1 MTNPLRERLIAR
13 IRETGPITVAAY
25 MAECLADPA
34 DGYYMGGDPFGA
46 AGDFVTAPEV
56 SQMFGELIGA
66 WTLALWYRIGAPDP
80 IRLVELGPGRGTL
93 MADFL
98 RVASLDAAFLKA
110 ASLHLVEISPALKA
124 RQAET
129 LNGAPLMPEW
139 HDRFE
144 DIPDGPVLVVAN
156 EFFDAL
162 PVHQFVRTETGWQER
177 LVGLD
182 GDGALAFVTGPTRL
196 PDAAVPPSCRS
207 AGVGAILET
216 SPASTAV
223 MTAIADRI
231 VKDGGGALAIDYG
244 HFRAAPGDTFQ
255 AIRGHAYA
263 DPLAEPGRADL
274 TAHVDFEAL
283 AAAAE
288 AAGAVAHSGLTQTD
302 FLLKLGLIERAGRL
316 GNGQEERVQNDIR
329 DAVERLAGP
338 DAMGHLFKVLAVTGP
353 GILPEPFDSRPA
365 APHDP
370 QE

>member
-1 MTNPLRERLIAR
+1 MTDTLSDRLVAR

-25 MAECLADPA
+25 MAECLADPG
-34 DGYYMGGDPFGA
+34 DGYYMRGDPFGT

-66 WTLALWYRIGAPDP
+66 WTLALWYKIGAPDP
-80 IRLVELGPGRGTL
+80 VRLVELGPGRGTL

-98 RVASLDAAFLKA
+98 RVASLDPAFLKA
-110 ASLHLVEISPALKA
+110 ASLHLVEISPALKQ

-129 LNGAPLMPEW
+129 LSGAPLTPEW

-144 DIPDGPVLVVAN
+144 DVPDGPALVVAN

-162 PVHQFVRTETGWQER
+162 PVHQFVRTESGWQER

-182 GDGALAFVTGPTRL
+182 ADGALAFVVGSTRL
-196 PDAAVPPSCRS
+196 PDTAVPAACRG
-207 AGVGAILET
+207 AKVGAILET
-216 SPASTAV
+216 SPASTAA
-223 MTAIADRI
+223 MAAIADRI
-231 VKDGGGALAIDYG
+231 VKHGGGALAIDYG
-244 HFRAAPGDTFQ
+244 HLATAPGDTFQ
-255 AIRGHAYA
+255 AVRGHAYA
-263 DPLAEPGRADL
+263 DPLKKPGQADL
-274 TAHVDFEAL
+274 TAHVDFQAL
-283 AAAAE
+283 GEAAE
-288 AAGAVAHSGLTQTD
+288 AAGAVAHSGLTQAD
-302 FLLKLGLIERAGRL
+302 FLLRLGLIERAGRL
-316 GNGQEERVQNDIR
+316 GHGQEERVQNDIR

-370 QE
+370 